1 MYINRFHNVHIKTI
15 WLKLFLHFCNLFYRP
30 HFSRQFMMQCPHDAR
45 HTRNLFDISKADLV
59 IALAIP
65 AETHLHWHIFFP
77 LNLDNCIIACTFFY
91 WQFKLIA
98 VFIANLAIPLLL
110 AFFESSGIPLC
121 ISAVPP
127 CGLKT
132 YSTAWGFFCS
142 CSICFNE

>member
-1 MYINRFHNVHIKTI
+1 MYIDRFHNVHIKTI

-59 IALAIP
+59 IVLAIP

-110 AFFESSGIPLC
+110 AFF
-121 ISAVPP
+121 
-127 CGLKT
+127 
-132 YSTAWGFFCS
+132 
-142 CSICFNE
+142 